1 MKNKFYFFLAA
12 LCCAVMSLMPQRAM
26 ANPTVTEKGIQYE
39 LIDNTSNLKICNC
52 DPSVRGDVDLPAY
65 VELLKKRP
73 VVKITSWAFSPLDL
87 ETNLTTP
94 YTITEIEKQAFS
106 GAKGLKAITLNMGIT
121 EIGERAFDGCEKLSK
136 INFPTTITAI
146 KKYTFN
152 KCTSLKEI
160 YIPKNILYINAG
172 AFNECKKLETVQG
185 MAGVTSIGFMAFY
198 QCSNLKSVDLSSAT
212 SLNSIG
218 EDAFG
223 VCGQLKK
230 ITLPPSLTEIG
241 EHAFSFSGLD
251 TVINLST
258 TPQKIYANVFHG
270 NVLKFNTLIVPK
282 GCREKYQNANVWKD
296 FGTIIELGEQGAPDP
311 YSSVPSGKHKIGD
324 LYYSLSTN
332 QEAMVVADASYAT
345 GLNGSLR
352 VPSSVTYNGYIYT
365 VTGVDKQAFKQC
377 TLLTDVYLPNTITHI
392 GDEAFSGCSKLFGGT
407 LLPSNVTSLG
417 KGVFEGCVALS
428 GSIAMPEAITVVPDN
443 CFKECEKLY
452 NVKLSPVTTEI
463 GNRAFYGCYALHT
476 VTFPPSLSSIQYY
489 SFSGCKNIES
499 IICECTT
506 PPSYILNYS
515 FYATNLPD
523 NCIVYV
529 PKGHLTD
536 YKEDANWKYWQK
548 LREIGSNERLKYG
561 DVYYQLKED
570 GTAYAT
576 YEVKN
581 SEDNYKSLSG
591 EVTVAD
597 FVPYQGMDYKVI
609 SIGSGAFKNSKGMT
623 KVNLPEHLEEISGEA
638 FMNCTAL
645 EDANIPANVVWLNNS
660 AFEGSALFNNNKD
673 KDGAVYYDNCLLYY
687 TLNSVS
693 GTYTVKKGTRMIA
706 TRVFEGDEKIT
717 ELIVPEGVRRVL
729 TNSIESMYALQTL
742 RLPSTLEF
750 IGVNF
755 CNDCFYLT
763 KIYNFR
769 KKPFDLSENNC
780 FDNVNQAKCT
790 LYVPYGSSNEYNKA
804 VEWKDFTVVEMGQS
818 FTVTFEDWNG
828 YVLKTETVLEGE
840 DANKPAEDPS
850 REGYNF
856 IGWSPSYENVKSNL
870 TITAQYEPKK
880 FTVRFYDEDKTT
892 LLKEEEVEYG
902 LSAIAPEPPTHE
914 GFDFFAWDNYFDV
927 VTSDMDIYAVYTKSQ
942 YWIYFEDGDGNVF
955 YSIQREHGETMSVL
969 VPSGDEDALKKDCH
983 SFTGKWLSSATGTLM
998 TSKEVADAIITGEVT
1013 YTAQFELNYYYVKSN
1028 VSHGT
1033 VKILE
1038 DGIDMDHVAC
1048 GTVLHIEPVPD
1059 EGYEF
1064 DGWVFEYDPE
1074 AGITITEDFWFSGN
1088 CKVKKCTVQFI
1099 DWNDTEL
1106 KKETVEYGKSA
1117 TAPAD
1122 PVREGY
1128 TFIGWDKDYKNVTG
1142 DMTVK
1147 AQYTINQYTVIFQD
1161 WDHTELSKQV
1171 VEYGNSA
1178 IAPDDPTREGYTFTG
1193 WDKAFDAVTE
1203 DMTVTAQYEVTTV
1216 YFTVTYYDW
1225 DLTILGTEQVEE
1237 GHDAQGLNPEPTREG
1252 YTFTGWSKPLTNIT
1266 SDLSVQA
1273 QYKENV
1279 EVDYTP
1285 QNLKAALLEQNN
1297 DVMITLS
1304 WDKVDGA
1311 ASYELRV
1318 AIGENELFS
1327 QNTMTLN
1334 VISSLLS
1341 TIEKEYQLT
1350 PGTFTIDW
1358 FVRSTDGEGSA
1369 ISDWAQGESFEVT
1382 IKDTGTGLDEVNSQK
1397 PNANSQ
1403 KILIDGVLYIQR
1415 NGHLFDAQGQM
1426 VK

>member
-1 MKNKFYFFLAA
+1 MKHKFYLFLAA
-12 LCCAVMSLMPQRAM
+12 LCCAVMSLMPQRAK

-39 LIDNTSNLKICNC
+39 LIDNTSNLEIRKC

-73 VVKITSWAFSPLDL
+73 VVKITSWAFSNLDL
-87 ETNLTTP
+87 ETNLATP
-94 YTITEIEKQAFS
+94 YTLTEIEKQAFS
-106 GAKGLKAITLNMGIT
+106 GAKGLKTIILNMGIT
-121 EIGERAFDGCEKLSK
+121 EIGERAFDGCENLTKL
-136 INFPTTITAI
+136 NFPMTITGI
-146 KKYTFN
+146 KGYTFN

-160 YIPKNILYINAG
+160 YIPKNILYISAG

-185 MAGVTSIGFMAFY
+185 MAGVTSIGFLAFY
-198 QCSNLKSVDLSSAT
+198 GCSNLKSVDLSSAT

-223 VCGQLKK
+223 ACGKLKK
-230 ITLPPSLTEIG
+230 ITLPPSLTEID

-270 NVLKFNTLIVPK
+270 NVLQSKTLIVPK
-282 GCREKYQNANVWKD
+282 GCREKYQNANVWKY

-311 YSSVPSGKHKIGD
+311 YSPVPTGKHKIGD

-332 QEAMVVADASYAT
+332 QEAMVVADASYTT
-345 GLNGSLR
+345 GLSGTLR

-365 VTGVDKQAFKQC
+365 VTSVNKQAFKQC

-392 GDEAFSGCSKLFGGT
+392 GDEAFSCCSKLFGGT

-417 KGVFEGCVALS
+417 NGVFYGCVALS
-428 GSIAMPEAITVVPDN
+428 GSIAMPEAITVVPDD
-443 CFKECEKLY
+443 CFSECEKLY
-452 NVKLSPVTTEI
+452 NVKLSPATTEI
-463 GNRAFYGCYALHT
+463 GNRAFNGCHALHT

-489 SFSGCKNIES
+489 SFSGCNNIES

-515 FYATNLPD
+515 FYATNLPG

-548 LREIGSNERLKYG
+548 LREIGSNEKLKYG

-591 EVTVAD
+591 EVKVAD

-609 SIGSGAFKNSKGMT
+609 SIGSGAFKNCKGMT

-645 EDANIPANVVWLNNS
+645 EDAHIPYNVVWLNNS

-693 GTYTVKKGTRMIA
+693 GTYTVKNGTRMIA
-706 TRVFEGDEKIT
+706 ARVFEGDEKIT

-780 FDNVNQAKCT
+780 FDNVNQTKCT

-804 VEWKDFTVVEMGQS
+804 VEWKDFTVIEMGQL
-818 FTVTFEDWNG
+818 FTVEFEDWDG
-828 YVLKTETVLEGE
+828 TFIQTETVEEGN
-840 DANKPAEDPS
+840 DAHKPEKDPS

-856 IGWSPSYENVKSNL
+856 TGWSPSYENVKSNL
-870 TITAQYEPKK
+870 TITAQYERKK
-880 FTVRFYDEDKTT
+880 FTVRFYDNDKTT
-892 LLKEEEVEYG
+892 LLKEEQVGYM
-902 LSAIAPEPPTHE
+902 LYATAPEEPTHE
-914 GFDFFAWDNYFDV
+914 GYHFTDWDTEFDV
-927 VTSDMDIYAVYTKSQ
+927 ITSDLDVYAQYEINKYTVRFFEQDGMTQIGEDQTINWNEAATAPDEKDIPAVEGYHFTGWDTEFDHVKADLDIKAVYEINKYT
-942 YWIYFEDGDGNVF
+942 
-955 YSIQREHGETMSVL
+955 
-969 VPSGDEDALKKDCH
+969 
-983 SFTGKWLSSATGTLM
+983 
-998 TSKEVADAIITGEVT
+998 VT
-1013 YTAQFELNYYYVKSN
+1013 
-1028 VSHGT
+1028 
-1033 VKILE
+1033 
-1038 DGIDMDHVAC
+1038 
-1048 GTVLHIEPVPD
+1048 
-1059 EGYEF
+1059 
-1064 DGWVFEYDPE
+1064 
-1074 AGITITEDFWFSGN
+1074 
-1088 CKVKKCTVQFI
+1088 FI
-1099 DWNDTEL
+1099 DWDEKVL
-1106 KKETVEYGKSA
+1106 KSESVEHGSAA
-1117 TAPAD
+1117 TAP
-1122 PVREGY
+1122 E
-1128 TFIGWDKDYKNVTG
+1128 
-1142 DMTVK
+1142 
-1147 AQYTINQYTVIFQD
+1147 
-1161 WDHTELSKQV
+1161 
-1171 VEYGNSA
+1171 
-1178 IAPDDPTREGYTFTG
+1178 DPTREGYTFTG
-1193 WDKAFDAVTE
+1193 WSKPLTNITSDL
-1203 DMTVTAQYEVTTV
+1203 TVQAQYELAVV

-1225 DLTILGTEQVEE
+1225 DLTVLGTEKVEE
-1237 GHDAQGLNPEPTREG
+1237 GKDAKGLDPEPTRPG

-1285 QNLKAALLEQNN
+1285 ENLKAVLTPQEN
-1297 DVMITLS
+1297 DDVLITLS

-1318 AIGENELFS
+1318 TANGNELFS

-1334 VISSLLS
+1334 VIASKLS
-1341 TIEKEYQLT
+1341 DIEKEYKLI
-1350 PGTFTIDW
+1350 PGTYTINW
-1358 FVRSTDGEGSA
+1358 FVRSIDGMGNP

-1397 PNANSQ
+1397 PKANSQ
-1403 KILIDGVLYIQR
+1403 KILIDGVLYIRR